1 MSIICYPYAFH
12 RILILTISCLQMYVA
27 VHNKTIDYL
36 GMRWTC
42 AVSDQAKSFDSEAE
56 DFDSEAEDFA
66 RVSRAS
72 FFTINKELIYDIF
85 SRTVYFS
92 EDRSLYESLYN
103 CARPLGRIRS
113 FVYINVDNHVFVFCK
128 CAIYNSASNTNY
140 SSVELFDLGQIDV
153 KIIPIPLMF
162 IRDPVVVAPWLKES
176 KLHAVLK
183 IVI

>member
-72 FFTINKELIYDIF
+72 FFTINKELIYDILQC
-85 SRTVYFS
+85 
-92 EDRSLYESLYN
+92 DSLYN

>member
-1 MSIICYPYAFH
+1 MSIICYLYAFH
-12 RILILTISCLQMYVA
+12 RILILTISRRQMYVA

-42 AVSDQAKSFDSEAE
+42 AVADDAKS
-56 DFDSEAEDFA
+56 FDSEAEDFA

-140 SSVELFDLGQIDV
+140 SSVELFDLNQIDV

-162 IRDPVVVAPWLKES
+162 IRDPVVVAPWLEES